1 MRYNKPFRYPL
12 CGLKLIKLDDI
23 KNLRFKK
30 GNRDRVVSELLDSS
44 LVEKGHEQ
52 VKTKRYAATDGNFL
66 SHAHYGD
73 PYFDFMRLLS
83 KLTSY

>member
-1 MRYNKPFRYPL
+1 MI
-12 CGLKLIKLDDI
+12 LKIFDL
-23 KNLRFKK
+23 KK

-66 SHAHYGD
+66 SHAHYRD
-73 PYFDFMRLLS
+73 PYFDFRHLFLVKHNQQIEKTKS
-83 KLTSY
+83 A